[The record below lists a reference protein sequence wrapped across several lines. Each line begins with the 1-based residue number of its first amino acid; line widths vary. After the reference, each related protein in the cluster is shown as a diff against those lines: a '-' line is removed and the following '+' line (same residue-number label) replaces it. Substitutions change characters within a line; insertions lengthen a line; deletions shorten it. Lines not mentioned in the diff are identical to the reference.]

1 VDSAQNAHL
10 RAYTSSAQNEA
21 LNKAAAAEDKAAT
34 MEHLGALPTKRETPE
49 PASDADTTA
58 AADDAA
64 AQDGGSPSI
73 DGQHAPEAMEDAAA
87 EGGAWDTDAAAAD
100 DTSAASEEPATTVL
114 LSVAEQ
120 QVPDSLQ
127 GASAAA
133 DAQQQLED
141 APVRAAADQEGADQK
156 QESLVARQA
165 IEKDQELQIGAAND
179 KYQAAKNDASG
190 VSRASKVQ
198 ALITQKADIKKLSVD
213 LEGEKETIQEETD
226 EKTKDVQKDAAQEL
240 EDQKTTYSKTVQVLA
255 TDKDSATALAS
266 QELQHATRMAA
277 QAEKEA
283 LESSAEEK
291 SKKMAAIALSPI
303 EQAADGAIE
312 TGPLL
317 LLQLG
322 AEPMDDIDESTVGA
336 MMTSAE
342 LKQRQDKE
350 REEDEEKAN
359 EMIKDAKIS
368 MDRVTAGKRVE
379 DLELAEEA
387 AITLAEQQ
395 AKAAVAAAQAHEMKQ
410 HRDADDAYMSAE
422 ESAERKFREDKQR
435 VDQRAAQKKIEST
448 VEKNDQ
454 YDRATQM
461 WESSKKAARQEQLDA
476 FKGIETKQDTEM
488 NARSEQ
494 YDASLQSTR
503 ARYKHES
510 KDADNTKKRTTAIA
524 NQNANLGINKATDDA
539 AKTQQLLVEQVTT
552 AELAANE
559 NEAGTLP

>member
-1 VDSAQNAHL
+1 
-10 RAYTSSAQNEA
+10 
-21 LNKAAAAEDKAAT
+21 
-34 MEHLGALPTKRETPE
+34 MG
-49 PASDADTTA
+49 
-58 AADDAA
+58 
-64 AQDGGSPSI
+64 
-73 DGQHAPEAMEDAAA
+73 
-87 EGGAWDTDAAAAD
+87 
-100 DTSAASEEPATTVL
+100 
-114 LSVAEQ
+114 
-120 QVPDSLQ
+120 
-127 GASAAA
+127 
-133 DAQQQLED
+133 
-141 APVRAAADQEGADQK
+141 
-156 QESLVARQA
+156 
-165 IEKDQELQIGAAND
+165 EKDQELQIGAAND

-255 TDKDSATALAS
+255 PDKDSATALAS

-342 LKQRQDKE
+342 L
-350 REEDEEKAN
+350 
-359 EMIKDAKIS
+359 
-368 MDRVTAGKRVE
+368 
-379 DLELAEEA
+379 
-387 AITLAEQQ
+387 
-395 AKAAVAAAQAHEMKQ
+395 KQ

-494 YDASLQSTR
+494 YDASLQPTR